1 LQSLGA
7 DYQRYFSEINQNL
20 QTLFEIAQ
28 KARQC
33 GYDPT
38 FEPEPHIALDLAER
52 VEGLVG
58 PAGVAARI
66 RELNAILKTRE
77 EVAFKIAEEIVYG
90 KFGHLD
96 EQRAADQAV
105 RTALAILTE
114 GITAAPLQ
122 GIAQVSIKSNP
133 DRTRYFAIYFAG
145 PIRSAG
151 GTEAAL
157 TLVIGDFIR
166 RLIGL
171 ERYKPMDEEIRR
183 FIEELRLYEREVSR
197 FQYHVLDESLENALR
212 NLPVEVTG
220 TETDPVEVSSFRNLP
235 RVETNRVRGGAL
247 RVLNDGIVG
256 RSSKVWKSIEL
267 LGIDGWDWL
276 KRVREFKEDAAEEAA
291 EFMYMEDVI
300 AGRPIFSFPLW
311 SGGFRLRYG
320 RSRNTGLAAIGLHPA
335 TMSILQNFL
344 AIGTQLRIEKPGK
357 AGIVASVDTIEPPIV
372 KLMDGSVTRIE
383 TVDEAERVK
392 NSIEKILFLGDILIS
407 FGDFLENNKPL
418 APSGFTEEWWG
429 EELLVLI
436 KKRYNGS
443 IEKAA
448 TVTGLPQSRLE
459 SFLNQPIKNK
469 PTPEEAITLT
479 TSLNVS
485 LHPSYTYFWDDIKV
499 DELLKL
505 RSILLSATKTVEGCF
520 VKKITAEL
528 DKESKDILERLCI
541 PHKVSDNI
549 VTIDND
555 APALAFSLRLD
566 NPKLKVKSA
575 SSTLEAVKELSGA
588 DIRCKVGT
596 YIGARMGRPEKAK
609 KREMTPPVHVLFP
622 IGLAGGSHRDLVEA
636 AKKGILQV
644 EVVRRRCPNC
654 NGVTFNL
661 ICPHCNIGTNLEN
674 VCPNCGR
681 TIKEETCPVCK
692 GHTHHF
698 EKRPVNVKELL
709 ESACK
714 KLREDKPSPVKAV
727 KGLMSETRTP
737 ESIEK
742 GILRAKHEL
751 TVFKDGTVRFDATN
765 APLTHFMSSEIG
777 VSIDKLRS
785 FGYIYDQDG
794 NQLQNSQ
801 QICELKV
808 QDVIIPAK
816 CARYLV
822 HIAQFLDELLE
833 KVYGLQSY
841 YKVSRDE
848 DLLGHLIIGLAPHTS
863 SGVIGRIIGFTKAN
877 VCYAHPL
884 WHTAKR
890 RDCDGDEDAVM
901 LALDPLINFSK
912 FYLPAQIGGMMDA
925 PLLLNPIINP
935 SEVGHEALN
944 VDVARR
950 YPLVFYESTLKLTS
964 PKLISKLIDTISH
977 RLGTSAQFQA
987 MQYTHF
993 TTDIN
998 AGNHESAY
1006 IKLGAMLNKMDGQ
1019 LALAEKIRAVDVK
1032 AVAKRVLTTH
1042 LIRDIAGN
1050 LKAFSTQSFR
1060 CKRCNLKYRRI
1071 PLQGR
1076 CPKCGGQ
1083 LVPTVYRGGIEK
1095 YLNAAANLAKKYGIE
1110 DYYRQR
1116 IVIIEDELTLLFK
1129 APKVKQVSLG
1139 EFM

>member
-1 LQSLGA
+1 MQLASD
-7 DYQRYFSEINQNL
+7 DYQRYFLEINQTL
-20 QTLFEIAQ
+20 QSLYEIAR
-28 KARQC
+28 KARRC

-58 PAGVAARI
+58 PPGVANRI
-66 RELNAILKTRE
+66 RELNGILKTRE

-122 GIAQVSIKSNP
+122 GIAQVSIKVNP
-133 DRTRYFAIYFAG
+133 DRTRYLAIYFAG

-166 RLIGL
+166 RLIGVD
-171 ERYKPMDEEIRR
+171 RYKPTDEEIGR

-212 NLPVEVTG
+212 SLPIEVTG

-235 RVETNRVRGGAL
+235 RIETNRVRGGAL
-247 RVLNDGIVG
+247 RVINDGIIG

-276 KRVREFKEDAAEEAA
+276 KRVREFKEDVAEEAT

-300 AGRPIFSFPLW
+300 AGRPIFSFPSW

-320 RSRNTGLAAIGLHPA
+320 RSRNTGLAAVGLHPA
-335 TMSILQNFL
+335 TMSVLQNFL

-357 AGIVASVDTIEPPIV
+357 AGLVAPVDTIEPPIV
-372 KLMDGSVTRIE
+372 KLKDGSVTRVE
-383 TVDEAERVK
+383 TVEEAERVR

-429 EELLVLI
+429 EELLIRI
-436 KKRYNGS
+436 KKTFNGS
-443 IEKAA
+443 IERAA
-448 TVTGLPQSRLE
+448 TATDIPQGRLE
-459 SFLNQPIKNK
+459 SFLTQPIKNK
-469 PTPEEAITLT
+469 PTPEEAIKLT
-479 TSLNVS
+479 TALNVP
-485 LHPSYTYFWDDIKV
+485 LHPRYTYFWDDITV

-505 RSILLSATKTVEGCF
+505 RSILLGATKTVEGRF
-520 VKKITAEL
+520 VKKITAEFNQ
-528 DKESKDILERLCI
+528 EIKDILERLCV
-541 PHKVSDNI
+541 PHKVSNNI
-549 VTIDND
+549 MTIDSD
-555 APALAFSLRLD
+555 APTLAFSLRLD
-566 NPKLKVKSA
+566 NPKLKVKSTR
-575 SSTLEAVKELSGA
+575 STLEAVKELAGA

-609 KREMTPPVHVLFP
+609 KREMSPPVHVLFP
-622 IGLAGGSHRDLVEA
+622 IGLAGGPHRDLAEA
-636 AKKGILQV
+636 ARKEVIQV
-644 EVVRRRCPNC
+644 EIVRRRCPSC
-654 NGVTFNL
+654 NNVTINL
-661 ICPHCNIGTNLEN
+661 VCPHCGVETSLEK

-681 TIKEETCPVCK
+681 TINEEICPVCK
-692 GHTHHF
+692 GRARYY
-698 EKRPVNVKELL
+698 ERRQVNVSELL
-709 ESACK
+709 RYACK
-714 KLREDKPSPVKAV
+714 KLGEDKPIPVKAV

-737 ESIEK
+737 ELIEK
-742 GILRAKHEL
+742 GILRAKHGL
-751 TVFKDGTVRFDATN
+751 TVFKDGTTRFDATN
-765 APLTHFMSSEIG
+765 APLTHFMPSEIG
-777 VSIDKLRS
+777 VSIDKLRC

-794 NQLQNSQ
+794 NELRDPQ

-808 QDVIIPAK
+808 QDVIIPVK

-822 HIAQFLDELLE
+822 QVAQFLDELLE
-833 KVYGLQSY
+833 KVYGLQPY
-841 YKVSRDE
+841 YKVNRDE

-863 SGVIGRIIGFTKAN
+863 AGVIGRIIGFTKAN

-890 RDCDGDEDAVM
+890 RDCDGDEDAIM

-944 VDVARR
+944 VDVASK
-950 YPLVFYESTLKLTS
+950 YPLIFYESTLKAIS
-964 PKLISKLIDTISH
+964 PKVMAKLIDLIGH
-977 RLGTSAQFQA
+977 RLSTSAQFQA
-987 MQYTHF
+987 MHYTHF

-998 AGNHESAY
+998 AGNYESAY
-1006 IKLGAMLNKMDGQ
+1006 KKLGAMLNKMDSQ
-1019 LALAEKIRAVDVK
+1019 LALAEKIRAVDAK

-1071 PLQGR
+1071 PLRGQ
-1076 CPKCGGQ
+1076 CLKCGGQ

-1116 IVIIEDELTLLFK
+1116 ITIIEDELTLLFK
-1129 APKVKQVSLG
+1129 APKAKQVSLG